1 MKVNINFK
9 FFSQS
14 VSVGY
19 CLILLGMTIECVY
32 AAVIRPDARW
42 LLILLTFFVD
52 LFCVFDIGRICR
64 SYDIR
69 TDGVVAIWFGIF
81 RRFYPWS
88 SFCSVSWERV
98 NLGCRVVTD
107 VLCTQIPLKR
117 QRNGMVD
124 KEFLVR
130 HPLSCAGYRHDGR
143 TAFRIQQILSHSA
156 IIYSAGGAS
165 APPAGK
171 WTSGHYDAYNRQHTT
186 TDHHRCLL
194 YHAAPQRLRHVGQ
207 LLRAWC

>member
-14 VSVGY
+14 VSVGF
-19 CLILLGMTIECVY
+19 CLILLGMTIAGVY

-42 LLILLTFFVD
+42 IIILVVFFTD
-52 LFCVFDIGRICR
+52 LFSVFGIGRICR

-81 RRFYPWS
+81 RRFYPWT
-88 SFCSVSWERV
+88 SFCSVSRENV

-117 QRNGMVD
+117 QRSGMVD

-130 HPLSCAGYRHDGR
+130 HPFRALKINVTEEQLSEFSKYYP
-143 TAFRIQQILSHSA
+143 IQLNQPIPLSS
-156 IIYSAGGAS
+156 
-165 APPAGK
+165 
-171 WTSGHYDAYNRQHTT
+171 TT
-186 TDHHRCLL
+186 
-194 YHAAPQRLRHVGQ
+194 P
-207 LLRAWC
+207 

>member
-14 VSVGY
+14 VSVGF
-19 CLILLGMTIECVY
+19 CLILLGMTIAGVY

-42 LLILLTFFVD
+42 IIILVVFFTD
-52 LFCVFDIGRICR
+52 VFSVFGIGRICR

-98 NLGCRVVTD
+98 NLGCRVVTG

-117 QRNGMVD
+117 QRSGMVD

-130 HPLSCAGYRHDGR
+130 HPFRALKINVTEEQLSEFSKYYP
-143 TAFRIQQILSHSA
+143 IQLNQPIPLSS
-156 IIYSAGGAS
+156 
-165 APPAGK
+165 
-171 WTSGHYDAYNRQHTT
+171 TT
-186 TDHHRCLL
+186 
-194 YHAAPQRLRHVGQ
+194 P
-207 LLRAWC
+207 

>member
-1 MKVNINFK
+1 MKVNISFK
-9 FFSQS
+9 YFSQN
-14 VSVGY
+14 VTVGY
-19 CLILLGMTIECVY
+19 CLILLGVTIECVY
-32 AAVIRPDARW
+32 AAMIRPDARW

-88 SFCSVSWERV
+88 SLCNVSQERLC
-98 NLGCRVVTD
+98 LGYRVVTT

-117 QRNGMVD
+117 RRDGMVD

-130 HPLSCAGYRHDGR
+130 HP
-143 TAFRIQQILSHSA
+143 FRVLEIEMTEEQISEFSKYHSV
-156 IIYSAGGAS
+156 
-165 APPAGK
+165 
-171 WTSGHYDAYNRQHTT
+171 Q
-186 TDHHRCLL
+186 L
-194 YHAAPQRLRHVGQ
+194 YHPIQP
-207 LLRAWC
+207 

>member
-14 VSVGY
+14 VSVGF
-19 CLILLGMTIECVY
+19 CLILLGMTIAGVY

-42 LLILLTFFVD
+42 IIILVVFFTD
-52 LFCVFDIGRICR
+52 LFSVFGIGRICR

-88 SFCSVSWERV
+88 SFCSVSREDV

-117 QRNGMVD
+117 QRSCMVD
-124 KEFLVR
+124 KDFLGWHPFRVLDIDMTEEQLSDFSKYYPIQLNQPI
-130 HPLSCAGYRHDGR
+130 PLS
-143 TAFRIQQILSHSA
+143 S
-156 IIYSAGGAS
+156 
-165 APPAGK
+165 
-171 WTSGHYDAYNRQHTT
+171 TT
-186 TDHHRCLL
+186 
-194 YHAAPQRLRHVGQ
+194 P
-207 LLRAWC
+207 

>member
-1 MKVNINFK
+1 MKVNISFK
-9 FFSQS
+9 YFSQN

-19 CLILLGMTIECVY
+19 CLILLGMTIECGY
-32 AAVIRPDARW
+32 AAMIRPDARW

-98 NLGCRVVTD
+98 NLGCRVVTG

-117 QRNGMVD
+117 QRSGMVD

-130 HPLSCAGYRHDGR
+130 HPFRALKINVTEEQLSEFSKY
-143 TAFRIQQILSHSA
+143 HSV
-156 IIYSAGGAS
+156 
-165 APPAGK
+165 
-171 WTSGHYDAYNRQHTT
+171 Q
-186 TDHHRCLL
+186 L
-194 YHAAPQRLRHVGQ
+194 YHPIQP
-207 LLRAWC
+207 

>member
-14 VSVGY
+14 VSVGF
-19 CLILLGMTIECVY
+19 CLILLGMTIAGVY
-32 AAVIRPDARW
+32 AAVIRPDVRW
-42 LLILLTFFVD
+42 IIILVVFFTD
-52 LFCVFDIGRICR
+52 LFSVFGIGRICR

-88 SFCSVSWERV
+88 SFCSVSRENV

-124 KEFLVR
+124 KDFLGW
-130 HPLSCAGYRHDGR
+130 HP
-143 TAFRIQQILSHSA
+143 FRVLDIDMTEEQLSHSA
-156 IIYSAGGAS
+156 IIYSAGGAT
-165 APPAGK
+165 APPAF
-171 WTSGHYDAYNRQHTT
+171 
-186 TDHHRCLL
+186 
-194 YHAAPQRLRHVGQ
+194 
-207 LLRAWC
+207 

>member
-14 VSVGY
+14 VSVGF
-19 CLILLGMTIECVY
+19 CLILLGMTIAGVY

-42 LLILLTFFVD
+42 IIILVVFFTD
-52 LFCVFDIGRICR
+52 VFSVFGIGRICR

-98 NLGCRVVTD
+98 NLGCRVVTG

-117 QRNGMVD
+117 QRSGMID

-130 HPLSCAGYRHDGR
+130 HPFRALKINVTEEQLSEFSKYYP
-143 TAFRIQQILSHSA
+143 IQLNQPIPLSS
-156 IIYSAGGAS
+156 
-165 APPAGK
+165 
-171 WTSGHYDAYNRQHTT
+171 TT
-186 TDHHRCLL
+186 
-194 YHAAPQRLRHVGQ
+194 P
-207 LLRAWC
+207 

>member
-14 VSVGY
+14 VSVGF
-19 CLILLGMTIECVY
+19 CLILLGMTIAGVY

-42 LLILLTFFVD
+42 IIILVVFFTD
-52 LFCVFDIGRICR
+52 FFCVFGIGRICR

-69 TDGVVAIWFGIF
+69 TDGIVAIWFGIF

-98 NLGCRVVTD
+98 NLGCRVVTG

-117 QRNGMVD
+117 QRSGMVD

-130 HPLSCAGYRHDGR
+130 HPFRALKINVTEEQLSEFSKYYP
-143 TAFRIQQILSHSA
+143 IQLNQPIPLSS
-156 IIYSAGGAS
+156 
-165 APPAGK
+165 
-171 WTSGHYDAYNRQHTT
+171 TT
-186 TDHHRCLL
+186 
-194 YHAAPQRLRHVGQ
+194 P
-207 LLRAWC
+207 

>member
-1 MKVNINFK
+1 MRVNINFK
-9 FFSQS
+9 YFSQN

-19 CLILLGMTIECVY
+19 CLILLGMTIAGAS

-42 LLILLTFFVD
+42 PLILLTFFAD

-88 SFCSVSWERV
+88 SFCSVSRENV

-124 KEFLVR
+124 KEFLAR
-130 HPLSCAGYRHDGR
+130 HPFRALKINVTEEQLSEFSKYYP
-143 TAFRIQQILSHSA
+143 IQLNQPIPLSS
-156 IIYSAGGAS
+156 
-165 APPAGK
+165 
-171 WTSGHYDAYNRQHTT
+171 TT
-186 TDHHRCLL
+186 
-194 YHAAPQRLRHVGQ
+194 P
-207 LLRAWC
+207 

>member
-1 MKVNINFK
+1 MKVNISFK
-9 FFSQS
+9 YFSQN

-19 CLILLGMTIECVY
+19 CLILLGMTIAGAY
-32 AAVIRPDARW
+32 AAVIRPDMRW
-42 LLILLTFFVD
+42 ILILMVFFTD
-52 LFCVFDIGRICR
+52 FFCVFGIGRICR

-88 SFCSVSWERV
+88 SFCSVSRENV

-117 QRNGMVD
+117 QRNGMID

-130 HPLSCAGYRHDGR
+130 HPFRVLDIDMTEEQLSEFSKYYP
-143 TAFRIQQILSHSA
+143 IQL
-156 IIYSAGGAS
+156 
-165 APPAGK
+165 
-171 WTSGHYDAYNRQHTT
+171 
-186 TDHHRCLL
+186 
-194 YHAAPQRLRHVGQ
+194 
-207 LLRAWC
+207 

>member
-1 MKVNINFK
+1 MRVNINFK
-9 FFSQS
+9 YFSQN

-19 CLILLGMTIECVY
+19 CLILLGMTIAGAY

-42 LLILLTFFVD
+42 LLILLTFFAD

-69 TDGVVAIWFGIF
+69 TDGVVASWFGIF

-88 SFCSVSWERV
+88 SFCSVSRENV

-130 HPLSCAGYRHDGR
+130 HPFRALKINVTEEQLSEFSKYYP
-143 TAFRIQQILSHSA
+143 IQL
-156 IIYSAGGAS
+156 
-165 APPAGK
+165 
-171 WTSGHYDAYNRQHTT
+171 
-186 TDHHRCLL
+186 
-194 YHAAPQRLRHVGQ
+194 
-207 LLRAWC
+207 

>member
-14 VSVGY
+14 VSVGF
-19 CLILLGMTIECVY
+19 CLILLGMTIAGVY

-42 LLILLTFFVD
+42 IIIFVVFFTD
-52 LFCVFDIGRICR
+52 LFSVFGIGRICR

-98 NLGCRVVTD
+98 NLGCRVVTG

-117 QRNGMVD
+117 QRSGMVD

-130 HPLSCAGYRHDGR
+130 HPFRALKINVTEEQLSEFSKY
-143 TAFRIQQILSHSA
+143 HSV
-156 IIYSAGGAS
+156 
-165 APPAGK
+165 
-171 WTSGHYDAYNRQHTT
+171 Q
-186 TDHHRCLL
+186 L
-194 YHAAPQRLRHVGQ
+194 YHPIQP
-207 LLRAWC
+207 

>member
-14 VSVGY
+14 VSVGF
-19 CLILLGMTIECVY
+19 CLILLGMTIAGVY

-42 LLILLTFFVD
+42 IIILVVFFTD
-52 LFCVFDIGRICR
+52 LFSVFGIGRICR
-64 SYDIR
+64 SYVIC
-69 TDGVVAIWFGIF
+69 TDGIVAIWFGIF

-88 SFCSVSWERV
+88 SFCSVSRENV

-117 QRNGMVD
+117 QRNGMID

-130 HPLSCAGYRHDGR
+130 HPFRALKINVTEEQLSEFSKYYP
-143 TAFRIQQILSHSA
+143 IQL
-156 IIYSAGGAS
+156 
-165 APPAGK
+165 
-171 WTSGHYDAYNRQHTT
+171 
-186 TDHHRCLL
+186 
-194 YHAAPQRLRHVGQ
+194 
-207 LLRAWC
+207 